1 MPDNKAASVM
11 DWTDELLPAKEQ
23 AKVVFDNYKRGWD
36 PVKNRQPQ
44 WDTNYEAYRTY
55 YEMPMDGEMSELGI
69 PLVFA
74 DIESYM
80 PRLAANK
87 PEINVWPRNE
97 EDRGRA
103 GKHRLLVDYGWDAL
117 KMPLHLVDYV
127 KNAKIYGT
135 AIWKLSYRKEVRNRL
150 ARVIEQTP
158 KTMLDGLLEI
168 PGQFTEENSVV
179 TQPMVVWDDPWVDL
193 MDLDE
198 IIPDPDGW
206 DIDSCAWVIHKRKVN
221 LEAIVASLQAGEEIY
236 DEKAVRAL
244 LDWSKTGNMAENPA
258 DTLADNRKST
268 FGDLLLG
275 IDDHKREITE
285 LECWYDGKIVSVVKE
300 NENLEPIQYRMN
312 PLGRK
317 PFIKFCP
324 IPLPKEFYGISLAEV
339 LYSLAIELNILHSS
353 RMDNLLYAA
362 HRMFKILRT
371 SNISAQQLRF
381 RPGGALY
388 VDDMRDIEEL
398 QTAPMDFSL
407 HRETDE
413 IRMWAQR
420 AGGATDTFQGLASNL
435 TGGTATEANLL
446 AQASGSR
453 AGLMFKLLTDGP
465 LNEWGYLVTL
475 LNEIYMD
482 TDKQVRITGGMF
494 EEDSFET
501 ITPED
506 LANRT
511 GLDMDIKIDV
521 STTEPESRQV
531 KLQRAN
537 AAIQTFGSIGIP
549 LQHPLMERIML
560 DMAESFGFDDA
571 SGLIQQGRQVIEQQ
585 QAAELAAEQA
595 PQGEAGV
602 AGSEAEMQA
611 AQLGA
616 QTPSEGDI
624 QG

>member
-1 MPDNKAASVM
+1 MSMTM
-11 DWTDELLPAKEQ
+11 DWTDELLPRKEQ
-23 AKVVFDNYKRGWD
+23 ADIVFENYRRGWD

-44 WDTNYEAYRTY
+44 WDENYESYRTY
-55 YEMPMDGEMSELGI
+55 YEMPSDGEMSELGI

-87 PEINVWPRNE
+87 PEINIWPRA
-97 EDRGRA
+97 EDDRDRA
-103 GKHRLLVDYGWDAL
+103 GKQRLLVDYQWDAL
-117 KMPLHLVDYV
+117 KMPIQLVDYV

-135 AIWKLSYRKEVRNRL
+135 AIWKVSYRKEVRQRL
-150 ARVIEQTP
+150 VRSVNQVP
-158 KTMLDGLLEI
+158 QTMLGGLLEI
-168 PGQFTEENSVV
+168 PGEFTEEMSIAP
-179 TQPMVVWDDPWVDL
+179 QPMVVWDNPWLDL

-221 LEAIVASLQAGEEIY
+221 IESIIASLEAGDDIY
-236 DEKAVRAL
+236 DEKAVRQL
-244 LDWSKTGNMAENPA
+244 LDKAKDANPAENPA

-268 FGDLLLG
+268 FGDLLLSV
-275 IDDHKREITE
+275 DPHKREITE
-285 LECWYDGKIVSVVKE
+285 LECWYDGKVVSVVKE
-300 NENLEPIQYRMN
+300 FEGIDPIQYRMN
-312 PLGRK
+312 PLGLK
-317 PFIKFCP
+317 PFIRFCP

-339 LYSLAIELNILHSS
+339 LFSLAIELNILHSS

-453 AGLMFKLLTDGP
+453 AGLMFKLLSDGP
-465 LNEWGYLVTL
+465 LNEWGFIVTL

-482 TDKQVRITGGMF
+482 QDKQVRITGGMF
-494 EEDSFET
+494 EGDTFET
-501 ITPED
+501 ISPED

-511 GLDMDIKIDV
+511 GLDLDIKVDV

-531 KLQRAN
+531 KLQRSN
-537 AAIQTFGSIGIP
+537 AALQTFGGMGMP

-585 QAAELAAEQA
+585 QAAALAAEQGI
-595 PQGEAGV
+595 PQGDAGMSP
-602 AGSEAEMQA
+602 ADMQA

-616 QTPSEGDI
+616 ETPSEGDI

>member
-1 MPDNKAASVM
+1 M
-11 DWTDELLPAKEQ
+11 DWTDELLPRKEQ
-23 AKVVFDNYKRGWD
+23 ADVVFENYKRGWD
-36 PVKNRQPQ
+36 PVKNRQPG
-44 WDTNYEAYRTY
+44 WDENYESYRTY
-55 YEMPMDGEMSELGI
+55 YEMPSDGEMSELGI

-87 PEINVWPRNE
+87 PEINIWPRA
-97 EDRGRA
+97 EDDRNRA
-103 GKHRLLVDYGWDAL
+103 GKQRLLVDYQWDAL
-117 KMPLHLVDYV
+117 KMPIQLVDYV

-135 AIWKLSYRKEVRNRL
+135 AIWKVSYRKEVRQRL
-150 ARVIEQTP
+150 VRSINQVPQ
-158 KTMLDGLLEI
+158 TMLGGLLEI
-168 PGQFTEENSVV
+168 PGQFTEEMEVAP
-179 TQPMVVWDDPWVDL
+179 QPMVVWDNPWLDL

-198 IIPDPDGW
+198 VIPDPDGW
-206 DIDSCAWVIHKRKVN
+206 DVDSCAWIIHKRKVN
-221 LEAIVASLQAGEEIY
+221 LESIIASLEAGDEIY
-236 DEKAVRAL
+236 DEKAVRQL
-244 LDWSKTGNMAENPA
+244 LEKAKDGNPAENPA
-258 DTLADNRKST
+258 DTMADNRKST
-268 FGDLLLG
+268 FGDMLLG
-275 IDDHKREITE
+275 VDPHKREVTE

-300 NENLEPIQYRMN
+300 FEGIDPIQYRMN
-312 PLGRK
+312 PLGLK
-317 PFIKFCP
+317 PFIRFCP

-339 LYSLAIELNILHSS
+339 LFSLAIELNILHSS

-453 AGLMFKLLTDGP
+453 AGLMFKLLSDGP
-465 LNEWGYLVTL
+465 LNEWGFIVTL

-482 TDKQVRITGGMF
+482 QDKQVRITGGMF
-494 EEDSFET
+494 EDDSFET
-501 ITPED
+501 ISPED

-511 GLDMDIKIDV
+511 GLDLDIKVDV

-531 KLQRAN
+531 KLQRSN
-537 AAIQTFGSIGIP
+537 AALQTFGGMGMP

-585 QAAELAAEQA
+585 QAAERAAEQGI
-595 PQGEAGV
+595 PQGDAGMSP
-602 AGSEAEMQA
+602 ADMQS

-616 QTPSEGDI
+616 ETPSEGDI

>member
-1 MPDNKAASVM
+1 MTIKTNKL
-11 DWTDELLPAKEQ
+11 DWTDELLPKEEQ
-23 AKVVFDNYKRGWD
+23 AEIIFDNYKRGWD
-36 PVKNRQPQ
+36 PVKAQQPK
-44 WDTNYEAYRTY
+44 WDENYEAYRTY
-55 YEMPMDGEMSELGI
+55 FRMPEDGQMSELGI
-69 PLVFA
+69 PLVFS

-87 PEINVWPRNE
+87 PEIGIWGRA
-97 EDRGRA
+97 EDDRDRA
-103 GKHRLLVDYGWDAL
+103 GKQRVLADFQWDAL
-117 KMPLHLVDYV
+117 RMPIQLVDYV
-127 KNAKIYGT
+127 KSSKIYGT
-135 AIWKLSYRKEVRNRL
+135 AIWKMTYRKEVRQRL
-150 ARVIEQTP
+150 TRQVEEEP
-158 KTMLDGLLEI
+158 VTMLGGMLTI
-168 PGQFTEENSVV
+168 PDMFREKDVIQMAP
-179 TQPMVVWDDPWVDL
+179 QVVWDGPWLDL
-193 MDLDE
+193 CDLDE

-206 DIDSCAWVIHKRKVN
+206 SIDSCNWVIHKKVVD
-221 LEAIVASLQAGEEIY
+221 LEDIIASVEAGDEIY
-236 DEKAVRAL
+236 DEKAVRKL
-244 LDWSKTGNMAENPA
+244 LEWSQKGNQEDNPA
-258 DTLADNRKST
+258 DTMKANKKST
-268 FGDLLLG
+268 FGEMLTG
-275 IDDHKREITE
+275 IDPHKRRITE
-285 LECWYDGKIVSVVKE
+285 LECWYDGKVVSVVHE
-300 NENLEPIQYRMN
+300 NPKLDPIQYRAN

-324 IPLPKEFYGISLAEV
+324 IPLPKEFYGVSMAEILFSLAV
-339 LYSLAIELNILHSS
+339 ELNILHSA
-353 RMDNLLYAA
+353 RLDNLLYAA
-362 HRMFKILRT
+362 HRMFKIMRT
-371 SNISAQQLRF
+371 SNISPQQLRF
-381 RPGGALY
+381 RPGGVIY

-407 HRETDE
+407 YRESDE
-413 IRMWAQR
+413 VRMWAQR

-465 LNEWGYLVTL
+465 LYDWGYFVTL
-475 LNEIYMD
+475 LNEIYM
-482 TDKQVRITGGMF
+482 TEEKQLRIAGGTF
-494 EEDSFET
+494 GEDAYVT
-501 ITPED
+501 IAPED

-511 GLDMDIKIDV
+511 GLDLDIMIDV
-521 STTEPESRQV
+521 ATTEPESRQV
-531 KLQRAN
+531 KLQRSN
-537 AAIQTFGSIGIP
+537 AAMQTFGSIGMP
-549 LQHPLMERIML
+549 LTHPLMERIML

>member
-1 MPDNKAASVM
+1 MPNASVM
-11 DWTDELLPAKEQ
+11 DWTDELLPRKEQ
-23 AKVVFDNYKRGWD
+23 AEVVLENYKRGWD

-44 WDTNYEAYRTY
+44 WDENYESYRTY
-55 YEMPMDGEMSELGI
+55 YEMPTDGEMSELGI

-87 PEINVWPRNE
+87 PEINVWPRA
-97 EDRGRA
+97 EDDRDRA
-103 GKHRLLVDYGWDAL
+103 GKNRLLLDYQWDAL
-117 KMPLHLVDYV
+117 KMPIKLVDYV
-127 KNAKIYGT
+127 KNGKIYGT
-135 AIWKLSYRKEVRNRL
+135 AIWKVSYRKEVRNRL
-150 ARVIEQTP
+150 VRQVNQVP
-158 KTMLDGLLEI
+158 QTMLGGLLEI
-168 PGQFTEENSVV
+168 PGQFTEEMTVSE
-179 TQPMVVWDDPWVDL
+179 QPMTVWDDPWLDL

-198 IIPDPDGW
+198 VIPDPDGW
-206 DIDSCAWVIHKRKVN
+206 DVDSCAWIIHKRKNNIENV
-221 LEAIVASLQAGEEIY
+221 IASLEAGEEIY
-236 DEKAVRAL
+236 EEKAVRQLIDKMKDANPV
-244 LDWSKTGNMAENPA
+244 DNPA

-268 FGDLLLG
+268 FGDLLMG
-275 IDDHKREITE
+275 IDPHKREFTE
-285 LECWYDGKIVSVVKE
+285 LECWYDGKIVSIVKE
-300 NENLEPIQYRMN
+300 FPANIDPIQYRMN

-317 PFIKFCP
+317 PFIRFCP

-339 LYSLAIELNILHSS
+339 LFSLAIELNILHSS

-465 LNEWGYLVTL
+465 LSEWGFIVTL

-482 TDKQVRITGGMF
+482 QEKQVRITGGMF
-494 EEDSFET
+494 QPDTFET
-501 ITPED
+501 IRPED

-511 GLDMDIKIDV
+511 GLDLDIKIDV
-521 STTEPESRQV
+521 ATTEPESRQV
-531 KLQRAN
+531 KLQRSN
-537 AAIQTFGSIGIP
+537 AALQTFGAMGMP

-571 SGLIQQGRQVIEQQ
+571 GGMIQQGRQVIEQQ
-585 QAAELAAEQA
+585 QAAELAAELGL
-595 PQGEAGV
+595 PQGEAGQSI
-602 AGSEAEMQA
+602 ADQQA

-616 QTPSEGDI
+616 ETPSEGDI

>member
-1 MPDNKAASVM
+1 MPTNGSMM
-11 DWTDELLPAKEQ
+11 DWTDELLPRKEQ
-23 AKVVFDNYKRGWD
+23 ADIVFENYRRGWD
-36 PVKNRQPQ
+36 PVKNRQPG
-44 WDTNYEAYRTY
+44 WDENYEAYRTY
-55 YEMPMDGEMSELGI
+55 YEMPTDGEMSELGI

-87 PEINVWPRNE
+87 PEINIWPRA
-97 EDRGRA
+97 EDDRDRA
-103 GKHRLLVDYGWDAL
+103 GKQRLLVDYQWDAL
-117 KMPLHLVDYV
+117 KMPIRLVDYV

-135 AIWKLSYRKEVRNRL
+135 AIWKLSYRKEVRQRL
-150 ARVIEQTP
+150 VRTVNAETM
-158 KTMLDGLLEI
+158 TMLGGLLEI
-168 PGQFTEENSVV
+168 PGQYKETIEVGP
-179 TQPMVVWDDPWVDL
+179 QPVVVWDDPWLDL

-198 IIPDPDGW
+198 VIPDPDGW
-206 DIDSCAWVIHKRKVN
+206 DVDSCAWIIHKRKVN
-221 LEAIVASLQAGEEIY
+221 LESIIASLEAGDDIY

-244 LDWSKTGNMAENPA
+244 LKKVKDANPADNPA

-268 FGDLLLG
+268 FGDMLLG
-275 IDDHKREITE
+275 VDPHKREITE

-300 NENLEPIQYRMN
+300 FEGIDPIQYRMN
-312 PLGRK
+312 PLGLK
-317 PFIKFCP
+317 PFIRFCP

-339 LYSLAIELNILHSS
+339 LFSLAVELNILHSS

-453 AGLMFKLLTDGP
+453 AGLMFKLLSDGP
-465 LNEWGYLVTL
+465 LSEWGFLATL

-494 EEDSFET
+494 EEDTFET
-501 ITPED
+501 ISPED

-511 GLDMDIKIDV
+511 GLDLDIRVDV

-531 KLQRAN
+531 KLQRSN
-537 AAIQTFGSIGIP
+537 AALQTFGGMGMP
-549 LQHPLMERIML
+549 LTHPLMERIML

-585 QAAELAAEQA
+585 QAAQLAAEQGI
-595 PQGEAGV
+595 PQGDAGMSP
-602 AGSEAEMQA
+602 ADMQA

-616 QTPSEGDI
+616 ETPSEGDI